1 MLVARRGLQAERG
14 RVGPGEDDAAA
25 GREGRAGVR
34 AALGEE
40 GLHSR
45 ARALEV
51 RGCHV
56 HLRLRDRLLHG
67 RGGVRLGVLR
77 VQVAAHGDHDEQGWK
92 SEQTGHKT
100 PYIVGNVVELKVEME
115 LEVTLSR
122 SGPRYVSP
130 DLEFAVWSANVGESA
145 DGEPVTLAGPLGH
158 VGAGDHLVCA
168 GAYAE
173 HARYGLQFSVETFR
187 SALPKSPEGVEAWL
201 RMRVPGIG
209 PTFARA
215 IVAHFG
221 AAEVFSELDRDPER
235 LREVRTK
242 AGRAVSRKSVE
253 RAIAAWRDVA
263 TIREVE
269 TFLFSHGIAAGLAG
283 RLVREYGENVVD
295 VLTHDPYRL
304 IELPRVGFKT
314 ADRIARSLGIELDD
328 PQRLRAGLRFALE
341 EAESDGNTFLPLGE
355 LWPRAGKLLEIAD
368 VEPLE
373 SAVRSLVVDGDAVI
387 ETDRVYRT
395 ELWETER
402 RLAETLAKR
411 VSAPATELFDEP
423 DRPAVQVSDEQ
434 WAVVELVRTRA
445 LVLLTGLPGA
455 GKTHTQ
461 RAIVEIAKR
470 ARMRILL
477 CAPTG
482 KAARRMRDLTGHDA
496 MTIHRALKYSP
507 FEGGFQRNEDD
518 PLSDDYDLVIVDEAS
533 MLSLELA
540 DALFRAAGDCHV
552 LLVGD
557 TDQLPP
563 IGAGRVLAD
572 LVDSDIVP
580 RVHLTAIYRQ
590 AARSLIVRSARRIN
604 AGELPFM
611 SPDDARAT
619 LGEDTELDEDFFFV
633 AKQEQESIRDAVID
647 LACERIPARY
657 GLDPRTEVMTLVPMR
672 RGTVGLDALNTEL
685 EQRLNPGSHA
695 VVLART
701 GLRVGSRIVQTK
713 NDYTPDREVMNGEVA
728 FVIGWDE
735 EEAEATLSLDD
746 GEREIVVP
754 ASALETYML
763 AWALTV
769 HRAQGSQF
777 PAVIAPWSMAYAVM
791 LSRPLLYTAV
801 TRAERLC
808 VIVGERRALATAV
821 GRAEGRRR
829 HSALAERIVDLS

>member
-1 MLVARRGLQAERG
+1 
-14 RVGPGEDDAAA
+14 
-25 GREGRAGVR
+25 
-34 AALGEE
+34 
-40 GLHSR
+40 
-45 ARALEV
+45 
-51 RGCHV
+51 
-56 HLRLRDRLLHG
+56 
-67 RGGVRLGVLR
+67 
-77 VQVAAHGDHDEQGWK
+77 
-92 SEQTGHKT
+92 
-100 PYIVGNVVELKVEME
+100 VVELKVERE
-115 LEVTLSR
+115 IEVTLSR

-130 DLEFAVWSANVGESA
+130 DLEFAVWSATVGESA
-145 DGEPVTLAGPLGH
+145 DGEPITLAGPLGH
-158 VGAGDHLVCA
+158 IGPGEHLVCA
-168 GAYAE
+168 GAFAE
-173 HARYGLQFSVETFR
+173 HARYGVQFSVETFR
-187 SALPKSPEGVEAWL
+187 SALPQSREGVELWL

-209 PTFARA
+209 PTFAHA
-215 IVAHFG
+215 IVDHFG
-221 AAEVFSELDRDPER
+221 AAEVFRELDRDPER

-269 TFLFSHGIAAGLAG
+269 TFLFAHGIAAGLAT
-283 RLVREYGENVVD
+283 RLVREYGDDVVD

-314 ADRIARSLGIELDD
+314 ADRIARSLGVELDD
-328 PQRLRAGLRFALE
+328 PQRLRAGLHFALE
-341 EAESDGNTFLPLGE
+341 EAEADGNTFLPLAE

-373 SAVRSLVVDGDAVI
+373 SAVRALVVDGDVVVEA
-387 ETDRVYRT
+387 DRVYRT

-402 RLAETLAKR
+402 RLAETLARR
-411 VSAPATELFDEP
+411 VSARAAELFAEP

-434 WAVVELVRTRA
+434 WAVVELVRTRP

-461 RAIVEIAKR
+461 RAIVEIARR
-470 ARMRILL
+470 ARVRVLL

-496 MTIHRALKYSP
+496 MTIHRALGYSP
-507 FEGGFQRNEDD
+507 FAGGFQRNEDD
-518 PLSDDYDLVIVDEAS
+518 PLSNDYELVIVDEAS

-552 LLVGD
+552 VLVGD

-572 LVDSDIVP
+572 LVDSDVVP

-604 AGELPFM
+604 AGEPPFM
-611 SPDDARAT
+611 SPDEARAS
-619 LGEDTELDEDFFFV
+619 LGADVELDEDFFFV
-633 AKQEQESIRDAVID
+633 AKQEQEAIREAVID
-647 LACERIPARY
+647 LACERIPERY
-657 GLDPRTEVMTLVPMR
+657 GLDPRTDVMTLVPMR
-672 RGTVGLDALNTEL
+672 RGIVGLDALNAEL
-685 EQRLNPGSHA
+685 EQRLNPGAPA
-695 VVLART
+695 VVLARA

-713 NDYTPDREVMNGEVA
+713 NDYTPEREVMNGEVA
-728 FVIGWDE
+728 FVVAWDE

-754 ASALETYML
+754 AAALETYTL

-777 PAVIAPWSMAYAVM
+777 PAVVAPWSMAYAVM